1 MRKWLLY
8 AVTGTQCS
16 YSWPCWKISLK
27 LCQGEKKNPSELNKT
42 VWLKFKQG
50 WSLFLTQWLSA
61 YAGPRS
67 LCPSPR
73 SLWRARSFY
82 IFSKS
87 EENKLLTHS
96 CSTVE
101 RRGSH
106 CSLLHL
112 HIRVLSTWKPVFLS
126 PCLSLSQHTAS
137 FFFFLYFCPRGIC
150 YLQNTTKSQAGLR
163 VRVSSSPSLWKLFF
177 SSFLVFFLKF
187 LLSLWIRIHEWIQIQ
202 PWQSVVKRRQF
213 SFSTLVGGFVIGVC
227 VYSICAR
234 ADLCERARVLCQF
247 QRKETPKWIGSLL
260 ITRQR

>member
-1 MRKWLLY
+1 MSGRK
-8 AVTGTQCS
+8 
-16 YSWPCWKISLK
+16 K
-27 LCQGEKKNPSELNKT
+27 KKNPSELNKT

-67 LCPSPR
+67 LCPRPQ

-82 IFSKS
+82 IFSES

-96 CSTVE
+96 CSTAE

-106 CSLLHL
+106 RGWLHL
-112 HIRVLSTWKPVFLS
+112 RIQVLSTWKPRLS
-126 PCLSLSQHTAS
+126 FSLSD
-137 FFFFLYFCPRGIC
+137 
-150 YLQNTTKSQAGLR
+150 
-163 VRVSSSPSLWKLFF
+163 SLAAHCLFF
-177 SSFLVFFLKF
+177 SSSCISVPEASVTFRTQQKVKQVCVSGWAAVHLSGNFFFFFFICFVPINKN
-187 LLSLWIRIHEWIQIQ
+187 
-202 PWQSVVKRRQF
+202 PWVNSD
-213 SFSTLVGGFVIGVC
+213 STLTVSCKAETVFLQHTGGGVCDRRVCVC

-234 ADLCERARVLCQF
+234 ADSCERARVLCQF